1 MYIFIAYN
9 KHDNNIVFIGRIS
22 NMDTGIPFIVE
33 ELYRHFVTEP
43 NPDFWPDNLRHDPV
57 RGHGL
62 WAFYQGLQL
71 GVQLTD
77 ACLEK
82 L

>member
-1 MYIFIAYN
+1 MEPE
-9 KHDNNIVFIGRIS
+9 
-22 NMDTGIPFIVE
+22 IPTIVE

-43 NPDFWPDNLRHDPV
+43 NPKFWPEHFRHDPV

-62 WAFYQGLQL
+62 WAFYQGLRL

-77 ACLEK
+77 ASLEK

>member
-1 MYIFIAYN
+1 ME
-9 KHDNNIVFIGRIS
+9 
-22 NMDTGIPFIVE
+22 TQIPKIVE
-33 ELYRHFVTEP
+33 ELYLYFVTAP
-43 NPDFWPDNLRHDPV
+43 NPEFWPEYLRHDPV
-57 RGHGL
+57 KGHGL
-62 WAFYQGLQL
+62 WAFCQGLRL

>member
-1 MYIFIAYN
+1 MEPE
-9 KHDNNIVFIGRIS
+9 
-22 NMDTGIPFIVE
+22 IPMIIE
-33 ELYRHFVTEP
+33 ELYNHFVTEP
-43 NPDFWPDNLRHDPV
+43 NPALWPEHYRKNV
-57 RGHGL
+57 VKGHNL

-71 GVQLTD
+71 GIQLTD